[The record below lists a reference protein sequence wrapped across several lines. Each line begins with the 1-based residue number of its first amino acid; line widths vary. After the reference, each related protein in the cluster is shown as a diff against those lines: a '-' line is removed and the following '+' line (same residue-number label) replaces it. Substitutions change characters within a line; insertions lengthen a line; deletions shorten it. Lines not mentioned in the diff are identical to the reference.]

1 MSSAEFRFIVGTI
14 VSMKASEQKKLLAFM
29 NEEPRE
35 PWTAEELL
43 KQLAYE
49 SNDLNV
55 AAVALRA
62 LSGESSDTV

>member
-14 VSMKASEQKKLLAFM
+14 VSMDAAEQQKLLCLLG
-29 NEEPRE
+29 EEPRE
-35 PWTAEELL
+35 PWTAKKLL
-43 KQLAYE
+43 SQLAYE

-62 LSGESSDTV
+62 LNGKSTDSV